1 MNQNNTLEISFLL
14 SHVLR
19 LDFLFVN
26 ENIAVRATKEKAQ

>member
-19 LDFLFVN
+19 LDFWFVN
-26 ENIAVRATKEKAQ
+26 ENIAVRATKEKSQ